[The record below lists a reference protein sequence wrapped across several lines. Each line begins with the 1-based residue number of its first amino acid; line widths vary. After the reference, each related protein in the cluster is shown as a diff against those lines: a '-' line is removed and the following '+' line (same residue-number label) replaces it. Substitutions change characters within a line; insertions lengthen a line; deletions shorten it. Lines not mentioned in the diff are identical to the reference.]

1 MIAEHIGQLIG
12 NTPMVKINHLSK
24 DSRATLY
31 AKLEYQNP
39 AGSVKDRI
47 AWGMVEEAEKSG
59 KLNPDSVIV
68 EPSSGNTGIG
78 LAMVCV
84 IKGYRL
90 IVVMPESMSIERRKI
105 LQGFGA
111 EVVLT
116 EAKLGMSGSIAEAN
130 RLSQTLPNA
139 VQLKQ
144 FENPANPLTHETTTA
159 QEIWRDTDGKID
171 IIVAGVGTGGT
182 ISGVGK
188 ALKALNPE
196 IKLIAVEP
204 ASSPVL
210 SGGVAAPHKIQGIG
224 AGFVPKNC
232 NVSIIDEIITVTND
246 EAIATARLLMQK
258 EAIFAGI
265 SSGANAFAA
274 LKVTQRA
281 DSDGKTIVF
290 FACDTAERYLST
302 DLFDF

>member
-1 MIAEHIGQLIG
+1 MKAQHVGQLIG
-12 NTPMVKINHLSK
+12 NTPLVRINQLTGNCK
-24 DSRATLY
+24 AEVF
-31 AKLEYQNP
+31 AKLEYYNP
-39 AGSVKDRI
+39 ASSVKDRI
-47 AWGMVEEAEKSG
+47 AWGMVEDAEKRG
-59 KLNPDSVIV
+59 EMNVDSLII

-78 LAMVCV
+78 LAMVCA

-90 IVVMPESMSIERRKI
+90 MVVMPENMSVERRKI
-105 LQGFGA
+105 LEGFGA
-111 EVVLT
+111 KVVLT
-116 EAKLGMSGSIAEAN
+116 PASLGMSGSISEAD

-144 FENPANPLTHETTTA
+144 FENPANPRTHETTTA
-159 QEIWRDTDGKID
+159 QEIWKDTEGKID

-188 ALKALNPE
+188 ALKALNPG

-224 AGFVPKNC
+224 AGFVPQNF
-232 NVSIIDEIITVTND
+232 NRSIIDEIITVTNE
-246 EAIATARLLMQK
+246 EAITTAQLLMRK
-258 EAIFAGI
+258 EGIFAGI

-274 LKVTQRA
+274 IKVAERA
-281 DSDGKTIVF
+281 GSAGKRIVF

-302 DLFDF
+302 DLFTF